1 MNHLNSLILEGTVS
15 DDFQTL
21 EVPAGIEGIT
31 FPISVERF
39 YKAKTDEQHKEVS
52 VFEIRVYGFMAEY
65 AKQKCQVG
73 RGVRVVGRIK
83 QVCYE
88 VAGKEYS
95 KVVVIAEHIEYK
107 RK

>member
-1 MNHLNSLILEGTVS
+1 MCQLNSIILEGTVS

-31 FPISVERF
+31 FPISVERL
-39 YKAKTDEQHKEVS
+39 YKDKTGEQHKEVS
-52 VFEIRVYGFMAEY
+52 VFEIRVYGATAEY

-73 RGVRVVGRIK
+73 RGIRVVGRLK
-83 QVCYE
+83 QVCYK

-107 RK
+107 PK